1 MLCSALISKKLLIPF
16 LFKSSL
22 IKASDFLSILLRTV
36 IKVLFNFLNLERI
49 SKSSLFRFCDP
60 SSRNI
65 IKLDSSAAIHACS
78 AISSFRQHPHHRSHY
93 GESLKRDA
101 YIQSLGRFD

>member
-1 MLCSALISKKLLIPF
+1 MNDLKSRRFLLCSALISKKLLIPF

-36 IKVLFNFLNLERI
+36 MKVLFNFLNLERI

-60 SSRNI
+60 SRRNM

-78 AISSFRQHPHHRSHY
+78 AISSFKMVS
-93 GESLKRDA
+93 S
-101 YIQSLGRFD
+101 